1 MNKNRLIGFLALLTI
16 IGFGWGFYETK
27 EMSARENAVES
38 MRSRAFYDVLDSV
51 EKLSVLSA
59 KTLVSTDSAAKS
71 DLFSQLNTESYV
83 AQENLCQL
91 PLYHNSLLR
100 TEKFLNQMG
109 DFSYSLMKAT
119 NRGRDLTPEERETL
133 ATLNTEVEKISSA
146 LHQLE
151 SSEEQPFT
159 WEASAKAEKRVA
171 ENDLESASAAH
182 SSLAEVTTNL
192 DEVPSLTYDGPFSD
206 ELENVGPLE
215 LSGEEATWAQ
225 ALAAARSLLGNDYQ
239 YEAYGR
245 SSENAGIA
253 VYTVNVMNGQGDTV
267 GYMDVSRMGCHV
279 VQYTADESGE
289 KPTISPKK
297 GLNIAEEFI
306 GRTQYE
312 SMVSSYYIV
321 ERDVLTVNFLYH
333 ENGISVYPDMIKVSV
348 DLTSGKVV
356 GFDAKSY
363 LKNHKDRDYNPEIL
377 NPDEVRAN
385 LGEGITPESEQL
397 TIIPLDNG
405 GEVLCYEYKFKYGN
419 HEYLLYLNAETGRE
433 EDILTLITTDQGTI
447 TL

>member
-1 MNKNRLIGFLALLTI
+1 MNKNRLIGFLTLLTI

-27 EMSARENAVES
+27 EMAARETAVET

-71 DLFSQLNTESYV
+71 ELFSQLNTESYV

-119 NRGRDLTPEERETL
+119 NRGRDLTPQERETL

-159 WEASAKAEKRVA
+159 WEVSAKAEKQVA
-171 ENDLESASAAH
+171 ENNLESASPAH
-182 SSLAEVTTNL
+182 SSLSEVTTDL

-215 LSGEEATWAQ
+215 LSGEESTWAQ
-225 ALAAARSLLGNDYQ
+225 ALAAARSLLGDDYQ

-253 VYTVNVMNGQGDTV
+253 VYSVNVMNSQGDTV
-267 GYMDVSRMGCHV
+267 GYMDVSRTGCHV
-279 VQYTADESGE
+279 VQYTAEEYGE
-289 KPTISPKK
+289 KRTISPKK
-297 GLNIAEEFI
+297 GLNIAEGFMEKTEY
-306 GRTQYE
+306 G

-321 ERDVLTVNFLYH
+321 DDDVLTVNFLYH

-348 DLTSGKVV
+348 DLTSSKVV

-363 LKNHKDRDYNPEIL
+363 LKNHKDRDYDPDIL
-377 NPDEVRAN
+377 APDDVRAN

-405 GEVLCYEYKFKYGN
+405 GEVLCYEYKIKQGN
-419 HEYLLYLNAETGRE
+419 HEYLLYLNAATGQE